1 MALTRS
7 GACRSPEFLATGTS
21 QSALR
26 LRSYIDAIHPIAH
39 LFDGYFLTLDIGS
52 GAVLDTSD
60 VTAHAPLTIPSQPV
74 RIRDD
79 LEVPV
84 MVVNS
89 ESETLRLYAMRQ
101 PDSDRFRLWE
111 IAGSAHIS
119 WSAAEM
125 REIDRQLEE
134 MGIDPASGMA
144 DRNDDTNM
152 VSHAPVVRA
161 ALRRMLRWPDGSP
174 PPRQPLIE
182 VEPGDPPRVQRD
194 IHGNARGGVRLP
206 DMEVPLARHS
216 GLRPDDSDILARISG
231 SSVPFSKGQLESMYA
246 SQSDYLSRYAHAVD
260 AAVAAGVLV
269 DEERPAMLAEASAA
283 AARLFKV
290 GLTGGT

>member
-1 MALTRS
+1 MASIRS
-7 GACRSPEFLATGTS
+7 GACPSPRIVATGTS

-26 LRSYIDAIHPIAH
+26 LRSYIDAIHPIAD
-39 LFDGYFLTLDIGS
+39 LFDGYFLTLDIGA
-52 GAVLDTSD
+52 GAVLDTSGIP
-60 VTAHAPLTIPSQPV
+60 AHAPLAIPSQPV

-79 LEVPV
+79 LEAPV

-119 WSAAEM
+119 WSAAEIL
-125 REIDRQLEE
+125 EIDRQLEA

-144 DRNDDTNM
+144 HRHDDANM

-161 ALRRMLRWPDGSP
+161 ALRHMLRWLDGAP
-174 PPRQPLIE
+174 PPRQPLIGI
-182 VEPGDPPRVQRD
+182 EPGDPPNIERD
-194 IHGNARGGVRLP
+194 EHGNARGGVRLP
-206 DMEVPLARHS
+206 DLEVPLAQHS
-216 GLRPDDSDILARISG
+216 GLRPEEPDILARISG
-231 SSVPFSKGQLESMYA
+231 SSVPFSESQLQALYNG
-246 SQSDYLSRYAHAVD
+246 QSDYLSRYGQAVD

-269 DEERPAMLAEASAA
+269 DEERPAMMAAARAA
-283 AARLFKV
+283 AARVLR
-290 GLTGGT
+290 